1 MRYISSHPNEE
12 SSSALQWTLAPVADL
27 RFTYMNGLVSCTTSN
42 ISIHFISIK
51 SNTLQNR
58 QNQHL
63 SLTMKFDSRGGV
75 SIFELII
82 YLPAIVVAAIV
93 CSRHGFGRSSGWIYT
108 LILCL
113 VRIVGSCCQLA
124 TYHSYTEGLLEAVVI
139 LESIGISPLL
149 LATLG
154 LLSRCA
160 DSVGQ
165 ISSGVFSA
173 IHFRLLQLLIVVGLI
188 LCIVGGT
195 SSTSST
201 GAYQP
206 QTETKVGV
214 VLYVISFIALAAIAG
229 VTAAKLSNAPS
240 QDKRLVWAVL
250 IALPFIFVRL
260 VYSLISV
267 YAKNRHF
274 NLITGSV
281 AIKVVMSV
289 LEEMAVVILYL
300 VIGWKTDSLAAA
312 DRGPIASR
320 PWKGSL
326 FGGASGRGGSG
337 GRRRQ
342 GPIHALVGA
351 GIAAAQHKKGEKSE
365 MSGP

>member
-1 MRYISSHPNEE
+1 
-12 SSSALQWTLAPVADL
+12 
-27 RFTYMNGLVSCTTSN
+27 
-42 ISIHFISIK
+42 
-51 SNTLQNR
+51 
-58 QNQHL
+58 
-63 SLTMKFDSRGGV
+63 MKFNSQGGV

-82 YLPAIVVAAIV
+82 YFPALVFAAIV
-93 CSRHGFGRSSGWIYT
+93 CSRHGFARSSGWLYT

-113 VRIVGSCCQLA
+113 IRIIGSCCQLA
-124 TYHSYTEGLLEAVVI
+124 TYSSYSTGLIEAVVI

-160 DSVGQ
+160 DSVGKT
-165 ISSGVFSA
+165 SSGIFSA
-173 IHFRLLQLLIVVGLI
+173 IHFRLLQLLISVGLI

-195 SSTSST
+195 SSTSSD
-201 GAYQP
+201 GVYVP

-214 VLYVISFIALAAIAG
+214 VLYMVAFIALAAVAG
-229 VTAAKLSNAPS
+229 VSAAKLSNAPT
-240 QDKRLVWAVL
+240 QEKRLVLVVL
-250 IALPFIFVRL
+250 IALPLIFVRL
-260 VYSLISV
+260 IYTLLSV
-267 YAKNRHF
+267 FAHNRHF
-274 NLITGSV
+274 SLITGTI
-281 AIKVVMSV
+281 AIKIVMAV

-300 VIGWKTDSLAAA
+300 AIGWKTDVLAAA

-320 PWKGSL
+320 PWKGGL
-326 FGGASGRGGSG
+326 LGKNGGGGAAAAPGGGAAAAPNGGGRRGNG

-351 GIAAAQHKKGEKSE
+351 GIAAAQNHKAAKTE